1 MDLSVENKKLI
12 IDELLEEIKIK
23 FPYRTDEPEKCQRD
37 LEHIYD
43 AIVNDYLE
51 NSDYYISIIAN
62 KFWYMNVRQIERFA
76 VEFKIYE
83 LLETKLI
90 ELGAEED
97 RLSKIFDTLKNIIE
111 HGPNET
117 AESSLNIAASG
128 ARRCQRNWDYSK
140 SVAKKDVVAL
150 ADIAITMPS
159 KQARTYFEL
168 IISTDQ
174 ELNNFIRKNAI
185 DRDHEWF
192 HPEWQNNQVSA
203 PVLFIYITTEDNLNE
218 LDTDHAIEADNA
230 IDEDGIYAI
239 GISSGAVALAA
250 NNMGY
255 KTGFCRCFNGP
266 PIQDMLEERLGFE
279 FHRIKLMLGIG
290 YPDTSLLYNQLYDND
305 GGIQQIVG
313 YPRDCRYH
321 II

>member
-1 MDLSVENKKLI
+1 MDLSAVNKTLI
-12 IDELLEEIKIK
+12 IDELIREIKTT
-23 FPYRTDEPEKCQRD
+23 FHYRTDEPEKCQRD

-43 AIVNDYLE
+43 AVVNDYLE

-62 KFWYMNVRQIERFA
+62 KFWYMNVRQIKRFA

-90 ELGAEED
+90 ELGAEKD

-117 AESSLNIAASG
+117 AESSLNVAASG

-140 SVAKKDVVAL
+140 SVAKKDVISL
-150 ADIAITMPS
+150 TDIAITMPA

-168 IISTDQ
+168 IVSTDQ

-185 DRDHEWF
+185 DRDSDF

-218 LDTDHAIEADNA
+218 LNTDHAVESGNA

-266 PIQDMLEERLGFE
+266 PIQDVLEERLGFE
-279 FHRIKLMLGIG
+279 FHRIQLMLGIG
-290 YPDTSLLYNQLYDND
+290 YPDTSLRYNQLQDDD
-305 GGIQQIVG
+305 GKIQQIVG
-313 YPRDCRYH
+313 DPRDCKYH

>member
-1 MDLSVENKKLI
+1 MDLAVVNKKLI
-12 IDELLEEIKIK
+12 INELLEEIKTT
-23 FPYRTDEPEKCQRD
+23 FHYRTDEPEKCQRD

-43 AIVNDYLE
+43 AVVNDYLE

-62 KFWYMNVRQIERFA
+62 KFWYMNVRQIKRFA
-76 VEFKIYE
+76 VEFKIYK

-97 RLSKIFDTLKNIIE
+97 RLSKIFNTLKNIIE
-111 HGPNET
+111 HGPSET
-117 AESSLNIAASG
+117 QESSLNAAAWS

-150 ADIAITMPS
+150 ADIATTMPS

-185 DRDHEWF
+185 DRDHWF

-218 LDTDHAIEADNA
+218 LNTDHAVESGNA

-279 FHRIKLMLGIG
+279 FHRIQLMLGIG
-290 YPDTSLLYNQLYDND
+290 YPDTSLLYNQLYDDN

-313 YPRDCRYH
+313 DPRDCRYH